1 MQLRPYQEK
10 VIADTLAGF
19 QQFNRQLAVLPT
31 GGGKT
36 IIFSK
41 LAQQLQPKRT
51 LILAHREELVDQAI
65 EKLHRSTGIF
75 AGKEK
80 AEFEARHTDPVV
92 VASVQTMIRRLDKW
106 PADHFGLVVVDE
118 AHHALAQS
126 YRTVLSHFDGSAL
139 VLGVTATPDRGD
151 KQCLGKYFE
160 NVPAE
165 VTLFDL
171 INQKY
176 LSRIAVK
183 SVPLQIDLR
192 KAETA
197 AGSGDYSESDLGDA
211 LEPYLA
217 EIARSIATEAAWRR
231 TLVFVPLIA
240 TSHKFVE
247 ACRAAG
253 VNAKHIDGNSPDR
266 KEILHDFANGRHDLL
281 SNAMLL
287 TEGFDDPGI
296 DCVVILRPT
305 KSRALYSQM
314 VGRGTRIAAGKSNLL
329 LLDFLWLHERHA
341 LIRPAHLVAKS
352 DAEAK
357 QITELAQTKPW
368 PLNGWN
374 ADQFDLQTL
383 ATDAQAQREA
393 RLREEL
399 KAKEKRKA
407 RFIDPIEFSL
417 SLGSF
422 DAAEFQPTMKWES
435 GPVTEKQR
443 VRLER
448 HKLDFE
454 ALTAGQASK
463 IIELLDTRQRLGLA
477 TPRQIRCLR
486 QFKHPN
492 PETATFAEASKFL
505 DARLGKQK
513 QAA

>member
-31 GGGKT
+31 GSGKT

-65 EKLHRSTGIF
+65 EKLHRATGIF

-80 AEFEARHTDPVV
+80 AEFEARHSDPVV
-92 VASVQTMIRRLDKW
+92 VASVQTMMRRLDKW

-118 AHHALAQS
+118 AHHVLAQS
-126 YRTVLSHFDGSAL
+126 YRITLSHFDGSAL

-160 NVPAE
+160 NVAAE

-183 SVPLQIDLR
+183 SVPLQIDLSKVR
-192 KAETA
+192 QA
-197 AGSGDYSESDLGDA
+197 AGDYNESDLGDA

-240 TSHKFVE
+240 TSHKFVG

-253 VNAKHIDGNSPDR
+253 INAKHIDGNSPDR
-266 KEILHDFANGRHDLL
+266 KEILRDFANGRYDLL

-314 VGRGTRIAAGKSNLL
+314 VGRGTRIADGKSNLL

-352 DAEAK
+352 DAEAQ
-357 QITELAQTKPW
+357 QITELALSKP
-368 PLNGWN
+368 GGK
-374 ADQFDLQTL
+374 QMGMDLEVL
-383 ATDAQAQREA
+383 ATEATAQREA

-422 DAAEFQPTMKWES
+422 EAAEFQPTMEWEKK
-435 GPVTEKQR
+435 PVNAHQR
-443 VRLER
+443 ARLER
-448 HKLDFE
+448 HKLDFDV
-454 ALTAGQASK
+454 LTAGQASK
-463 IIELLDTRQRLGLA
+463 ILELIDTRNRLGLA
-477 TPRQIRCLR
+477 TPRQIQCLR

-492 PETATFAEASKFL
+492 PEKATRDEAGRFL
-505 DARLGKQK
+505 RRRGI
-513 QAA
+513 